1 MYIVPKDLWKKF
13 GSGIKSKTAVKGL
26 SFGVERG
33 EIFGLLG
40 PNGAGKTSSLNMITT
55 DFPPTK
61 GKVLLGIILHSGNFC
76 ELILVQTFEDFL
88 QVSTYL
94 IDC

>member
-1 MYIVPKDLWKKF
+1 MCIVSKDLWKKF

-61 GKVLLGIILHSGNFC
+61 GKVHANYSSFW
-76 ELILVQTFEDFL
+76 
-88 QVSTYL
+88 
-94 IDC
+94 

>member
-1 MYIVPKDLWKKF
+1 MCIVPKDLWKKF
-13 GSGIKSKTAVKGL
+13 GSGIKSKTAVKDL

-40 PNGAGKTSSLNMITT
+40 PNGAGKTSSLNMITA

-61 GKVLLGIILHSGNFC
+61 GKVHANYSSFW
-76 ELILVQTFEDFL
+76 
-88 QVSTYL
+88 
-94 IDC
+94 